1 MILVL
6 IGIAMLA
13 AAIALLW
20 VMLPKDGQLH
30 RLATA
35 PVLESVIPLT
45 IVTGI
50 AIGLALIFS
59 ILTH

>member
-1 MILVL
+1 MILLVV
-6 IGIAMLA
+6 GIAMVTG
-13 AAIALLW
+13 AIGLLW
-20 VMLPKDGQLH
+20 VMLPKDGQPH

-45 IVTGI
+45 IVTGF
-50 AIGLALIFS
+50 AVGLALIFS